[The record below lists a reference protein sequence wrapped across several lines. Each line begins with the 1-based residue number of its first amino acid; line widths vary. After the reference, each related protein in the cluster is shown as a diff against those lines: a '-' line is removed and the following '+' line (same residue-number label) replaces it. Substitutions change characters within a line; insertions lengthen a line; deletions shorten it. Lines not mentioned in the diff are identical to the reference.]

1 MGNRK
6 ILLGWKGIFCNE
18 GKFVDA
24 EDGLSYVFDQIGIMA
39 FNHDAPD
46 AAMFL
51 EDLLEWYFSGN
62 WIEVY
67 EEDDNA

>member
-1 MGNRK
+1 MRK
-6 ILLGWKGIFCNE
+6 GELKGWKGIFCNE
-18 GKFVDA
+18 GKFVNA
-24 EDGLSYVFDQIGIMA
+24 EDGLSYVFDQVGITA

-51 EDLLEWYFSGN
+51 EDLVEWYFSGN

-67 EEDDNA
+67 EEEFE